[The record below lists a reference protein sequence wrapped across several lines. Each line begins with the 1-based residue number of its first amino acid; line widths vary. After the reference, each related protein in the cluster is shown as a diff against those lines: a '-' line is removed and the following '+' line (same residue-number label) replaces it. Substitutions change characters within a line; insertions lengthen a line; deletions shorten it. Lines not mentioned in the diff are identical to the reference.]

1 MKCNRRVVYGCNVIY
16 VPVKSIMQLLLLEVL
31 NPFYIFQMV
40 AIVIWVL
47 IDYWQY
53 AIAIFLMSATGS

>member
-16 VPVKSIMQLLLLEVL
+16 VPVKSIIQLLLLEVL

-53 AIAIFLMSATGS
+53 ATAIFLMSATGS